1 MFSNGPPN
9 MNTSEND
16 DLSNLNN
23 SESITKLSEN
33 TENLEGSTTNLIGI
47 PHNTS
52 NAFTEVVPVTSTTNE
67 CETLNLENSSSIK
80 SKRAPYRRPI
90 STANAQPPK
99 KGILKPISQ
108 SNTRSIW
115 KSDWFSTLNA
125 RIQSVANSAT
135 TSANPTS
142 TASFFTNALK
152 KLNTPTPLP
161 FQEDLQKD
169 KTPQIPQITITSS
182 SDQVSQSNVQH
193 PPALPNNN
201 LLTTKSL
208 KRVRFS
214 VTKLRDEYP
223 HSPIPSDSG
232 SSDEEEEYDFREWD
246 EKQNRDAQSKL
257 EVDQKV
263 IYTAKEM
270 LQFYLSACRIREE
283 FPLDR
288 LVDLFKKANQ
298 PGGSLSVIDLTGH
311 ILDRKIAE
319 PIADILTLE
328 FGLEKLIMERCDI
341 EDDTQKVFCHGL
353 LVNDTVSHLN
363 LSNNRRLRSNG
374 FNYIAIYIKKST
386 TLNYLDLSGTYFDK
400 KSATFLAQ
408 ALIEGNNMSGAV
420 LETLKLDGCGLKNN
434 VLEVLGPGVRRSN
447 LRYLSLRYN
456 RINSSG
462 AVWIG
467 VMLRDYDTLN
477 LRIDDEPL
485 SPVHSEFDEQVEIQA
500 ETSRIRKSG
509 LKILDVTGNDIRS
522 GVQYI
527 SQALRRNKSLKEL
540 HLSENRIDFKGLIF
554 IADGVKHNCHLELL
568 DISRNP
574 VGGPSIEGVTSLR
587 NALSLN
593 TTLKILFL
601 SNTQLSTEG
610 AIALA
615 EYLPETKSLVHLDLT
630 SNPDIDIAGVMALA
644 VSIKMNYSVRILD
657 VNVQPND
664 TEAAGLSRDILRT
677 CVRNTE
683 IAQNGLEN
691 IDSNFLISDFD
702 TKPRPLPSPIPNY
715 NGSSE
720 IGIDIRLDDLDDDVR
735 IAKEYFKVFDE
746 MLSSEEQ
753 KSDSDNI
760 ESNEV
765 IEQLHDQCQKFQAK
779 IRSYITV
786 VIEEELL

>member
-1 MFSNGPPN
+1 
-9 MNTSEND
+9 
-16 DLSNLNN
+16 
-23 SESITKLSEN
+23 
-33 TENLEGSTTNLIGI
+33 
-47 PHNTS
+47 
-52 NAFTEVVPVTSTTNE
+52 
-67 CETLNLENSSSIK
+67 
-80 SKRAPYRRPI
+80 
-90 STANAQPPK
+90 
-99 KGILKPISQ
+99 
-108 SNTRSIW
+108 
-115 KSDWFSTLNA
+115 
-125 RIQSVANSAT
+125 
-135 TSANPTS
+135 
-142 TASFFTNALK
+142 
-152 KLNTPTPLP
+152 
-161 FQEDLQKD
+161 
-169 KTPQIPQITITSS
+169 
-182 SDQVSQSNVQH
+182 
-193 PPALPNNN
+193 
-201 LLTTKSL
+201 
-208 KRVRFS
+208 
-214 VTKLRDEYP
+214 
-223 HSPIPSDSG
+223 
-232 SSDEEEEYDFREWD
+232 
-246 EKQNRDAQSKL
+246 
-257 EVDQKV
+257 
-263 IYTAKEM
+263 
-270 LQFYLSACRIREE
+270 
-283 FPLDR
+283 
-288 LVDLFKKANQ
+288 KANQ

-311 ILDRKIAE
+311 ILDRKISE

-341 EDDTQKVFCHGL
+341 EDDTQKVFCHSL

-363 LSNNRRLRSNG
+363 LSNNRRLKSNG
-374 FNYIAIYIKKST
+374 FNYLAIYIKKST
-386 TLNYLDLSGTYFDK
+386 TLNYLDLSGTYIDK
-400 KSATFLAQ
+400 KSATFLTQ

-434 VLEVLGPGVRRSN
+434 VLEVLGPGIRRSN

-456 RINSSG
+456 RINNSG

-477 LRIDDEPL
+477 LRLDDEPL
-485 SPVHSEFDEQVEIQA
+485 SPMLSEFNEQVEVQA
-500 ETSRIRKSG
+500 ETSRIRKNG
-509 LKILDVTGNDIRS
+509 LEILDVTGNDIRS

-527 SQALRRNKSLKEL
+527 SQALRRNQSLKEL

-554 IADGVKHNCHLELL
+554 IADGVKHNCHLDLL

-574 VGGPSIEGVTSLR
+574 VGGPSVEGVTSLR

-593 TTLKILFL
+593 TTLKKLFL

-630 SNPDIDIAGVMALA
+630 SNPGIDIAGVMALA

-691 IDSNFLISDFD
+691 IDSNFVIPDFD
-702 TKPRPLPSPIPNY
+702 TKPRPLPAPIPNY

-753 KSDSDNI
+753 KSDDSHNI

-765 IEQLHDQCQKFQAK
+765 IEVCGF
-779 IRSYITV
+779 
-786 VIEEELL
+786 

>member
-1 MFSNGPPN
+1 MFSNGSLDL
-9 MNTSEND
+9 NTSEND
-16 DLSNLNN
+16 NISSLNN

-33 TENLEGSTTNLIGI
+33 TENLEGSTTNLIEVEPVASI
-47 PHNTS
+47 TS
-52 NAFTEVVPVTSTTNE
+52 E
-67 CETLNLENSSSIK
+67 CETLNLENSENSENSSSIK
-80 SKRAPYRRPI
+80 SKRVPYRRPI

-135 TSANPTS
+135 TPTNPTS

-152 KLNTPTPLP
+152 KLNASTSLP
-161 FQEDLQKD
+161 FQEDLQKEP
-169 KTPQIPQITITSS
+169 TPQIPRITITS
-182 SDQVSQSNVQH
+182 SDQVSQSNVQYS
-193 PPALPNNN
+193 PALSNNN
-201 LLTTKSL
+201 SLTTKSL

-223 HSPIPSDSG
+223 HSPIPSDSD

-246 EKQNRDAQSKL
+246 EKQNRDAQSKP

-263 IYTAKEM
+263 VYTAKEM

-311 ILDRKIAE
+311 ILDRKISE

-341 EDDTQKVFCHGL
+341 EDDTQKVFCHSL

-363 LSNNRRLRSNG
+363 LSNNRRLKSNG
-374 FNYIAIYIKKST
+374 FNYLAIYIKKST
-386 TLNYLDLSGTYFDK
+386 TLNYLDLSGTYIDK

-434 VLEVLGPGVRRSN
+434 VLEVLGPGIRRSN

-456 RINSSG
+456 RINNSG

-477 LRIDDEPL
+477 LRLDDEPL
-485 SPVHSEFDEQVEIQA
+485 SPVLSEFNEQVEVQA
-500 ETSRIRKSG
+500 ETSCIRKNG
-509 LKILDVTGNDIRS
+509 LEILDVTGNDIRS
-522 GVQYI
+522 GIQYI
-527 SQALRRNKSLKEL
+527 SQALRRNQSLKEL

-554 IADGVKHNCHLELL
+554 IADGVKHNCHLDLL

-574 VGGPSIEGVTSLR
+574 VGGPSVEGVTSLR

-593 TTLKILFL
+593 TTLKKLFL

-630 SNPDIDIAGVMALA
+630 SNLGIDIAGVMALA

-691 IDSNFLISDFD
+691 IDSSFVIPDFD
-702 TKPRPLPSPIPNY
+702 KPRPLPAPIPNY

-753 KSDSDNI
+753 KSDSLNI

-765 IEQLHDQCQKFQAK
+765 IEVCGF
-779 IRSYITV
+779 
-786 VIEEELL
+786 

>member
-1 MFSNGPPN
+1 MFSNGSLN
-9 MNTSEND
+9 LNTSEND
-16 DLSNLNN
+16 LSNLDK

-33 TENLEGSTTNLIGI
+33 TEDLEGSTTNLIDL
-47 PHNTS
+47 
-52 NAFTEVVPVTSTTNE
+52 NASTVIDPVTSVTGE
-67 CETLNLENSSSIK
+67 CETPNLEISSPIK
-80 SKRAPYRRPI
+80 SKRVPYRRPI

-108 SNTRSIW
+108 SNARSIW
-115 KSDWFSTLNA
+115 KSDWFSTFNA
-125 RIQSVANSAT
+125 RLQSVANSTAT
-135 TSANPTS
+135 STNSTS

-152 KLNTPTPLP
+152 KLNTSTSIPS
-161 FQEDLQKD
+161 QEDLPKEIN
-169 KTPQIPQITITSS
+169 PQLPLISITST
-182 SDQVSQSNVQH
+182 SDQVSQSNVQY
-193 PPALPNNN
+193 PPALSNSN

-223 HSPIPSDSG
+223 HSPIPSDSD
-232 SSDEEEEYDFREWD
+232 SSDEEEEYDFHEWD
-246 EKQNRDAQSKL
+246 EKQNRDAQPKS
-257 EVDQKV
+257 EVNQK
-263 IYTAKEM
+263 IAYTAKEM
-270 LQFYLSACRIREE
+270 LQFYLSACRLREE

-298 PGGSLSVIDLTGH
+298 PGGSLNVIDLTGH
-311 ILDRKIAE
+311 ILDRKISE

-328 FGLEKLIMERCDI
+328 CGLEKLIMERCDI
-341 EDDTQKVFCHGL
+341 EDDTQKIFCHSL
-353 LVNDTVSHLN
+353 LVNDTVSYLN

-386 TLNYLDLSGTYFDK
+386 TLNYLDLSGTYIDK

-408 ALIEGNNMSGAV
+408 ALVEGNNMSGAV
-420 LETLKLDGCGLKNN
+420 LETLKLDG
-434 VLEVLGPGVRRSN
+434 PGIRRSN

-456 RINSSG
+456 RINNTG

-467 VMLRDYDTLN
+467 VMLRDYDTEN
-477 LRIDDEPL
+477 LKLDDEL
-485 SPVHSEFDEQVEIQA
+485 SSPVISELNEPAEIQ
-500 ETSRIRKSG
+500 EERSRLRKHG
-509 LKILDVTGNDIRS
+509 LEILDITGNDIKG

-540 HLSENRIDFKGLIF
+540 HSSENRIDFKGLIF

-574 VGGPSIEGVTSLR
+574 IGGPSIEGVTSLR
-587 NALSLN
+587 HALSLN
-593 TTLKILFL
+593 TTLKILFM

-630 SNPDIDIAGVMALA
+630 ANPDIDIAGVMALA

-683 IAQNGLEN
+683 LAQNGSEN
-691 IDSNFLISDFD
+691 IDSNFLLPDFD
-702 TKPRPLPSPIPNY
+702 IKPQKNNRRAVNAMNDVIVTD
-715 NGSSE
+715 SSE
-720 IGIDIRLDDLDDDVR
+720 IRIDVRLDNLDEDMR
-735 IAKEYFKVFDE
+735 IAKEYVKVFDE

-753 KSDSDNI
+753 KSDSHI

-765 IEQLHDQCQKFQAK
+765 IE
-779 IRSYITV
+779 
-786 VIEEELL
+786 

>member
-1 MFSNGPPN
+1 MFSNGSLDL
-9 MNTSEND
+9 NTSEND
-16 DLSNLNN
+16 NISSLNN

-33 TENLEGSTTNLIGI
+33 TENLEGSTTNLIEVEPVASI
-47 PHNTS
+47 TS
-52 NAFTEVVPVTSTTNE
+52 E
-67 CETLNLENSSSIK
+67 CETLNLENSENSENSSSIK
-80 SKRAPYRRPI
+80 SKRVPYRRPI

-135 TSANPTS
+135 TPTNPTS

-152 KLNTPTPLP
+152 KLNASTSLP
-161 FQEDLQKD
+161 FQEDLQKEP
-169 KTPQIPQITITSS
+169 TPQIPRITITS
-182 SDQVSQSNVQH
+182 SDQVSQSNVQYS
-193 PPALPNNN
+193 PALSNNN
-201 LLTTKSL
+201 SLTTKSL

-223 HSPIPSDSG
+223 HSPIPSDSD

-246 EKQNRDAQSKL
+246 EKQNRDAQSKP

-263 IYTAKEM
+263 VYTAKEM

-288 LVDLFKKANQ
+288 LVDLFK
-298 PGGSLSVIDLTGH
+298 VCH
-311 ILDRKIAE
+311 ILDRKISE

-341 EDDTQKVFCHGL
+341 EDDTQKVFCHSL

-363 LSNNRRLRSNG
+363 LSNNRRLKSNG
-374 FNYIAIYIKKST
+374 FNYLAIYIKKST
-386 TLNYLDLSGTYFDK
+386 TLNYLDLSGTYIDK

-420 LETLKLDGCGLKNN
+420 LETLKLDGC
-434 VLEVLGPGVRRSN
+434 PGIRRSN

-456 RINSSG
+456 RINNSG

-477 LRIDDEPL
+477 LRLDDEPL
-485 SPVHSEFDEQVEIQA
+485 SPVLSEFNEQVEVQA
-500 ETSRIRKSG
+500 ETSCIRKNG
-509 LKILDVTGNDIRS
+509 LEILDVTGNDIRS
-522 GVQYI
+522 GIQYI
-527 SQALRRNKSLKEL
+527 SQALRRNQSLKEL

-554 IADGVKHNCHLELL
+554 IADGVKHNCHLDLL

-574 VGGPSIEGVTSLR
+574 VGGPSVEGVTSLR

-593 TTLKILFL
+593 TTLKKLFL

-630 SNPDIDIAGVMALA
+630 SNLGIDIAGVMALA
-644 VSIKMNYSVRILD
+644 K
-657 VNVQPND
+657 PND
-664 TEAAGLSRDILRT
+664 TEAAGLFQDILRT

-691 IDSNFLISDFD
+691 IDSSFLIPDFD
-702 TKPRPLPSPIPNY
+702 KPRPLPAPIPNY

-720 IGIDIRLDDLDDDVR
+720 IGIDIRLDDLDDDAR

-753 KSDSDNI
+753 KSDSLNI
-760 ESNEV
+760 
-765 IEQLHDQCQKFQAK
+765 
-779 IRSYITV
+779 
-786 VIEEELL
+786 